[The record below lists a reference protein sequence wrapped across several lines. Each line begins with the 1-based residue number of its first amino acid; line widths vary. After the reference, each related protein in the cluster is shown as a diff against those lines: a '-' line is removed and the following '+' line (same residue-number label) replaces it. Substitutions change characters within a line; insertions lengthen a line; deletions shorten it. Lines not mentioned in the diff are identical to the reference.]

1 MKELL
6 GRLEGLDPQVSEG
19 LKVISYFD
27 VLTDAHVGI
36 ETLLR
41 GAATLTGATV
51 GYRTSQ
57 RVLRVLG
64 NGRVAGGGAVAHHA
78 LSHRVGTEATVWIER
93 GAPHV
98 NDAIVLERLAM
109 AVATVRAVEP
119 APVRRAIELLLEQP
133 LEAGAGDAHRL
144 ATAIARLR
152 LEPHAVVRAVA
163 VPLDVPVPTGWARTT
178 LATPWGIAQGAIVAA
193 HDERRGQIAGV
204 GVAGTAIE
212 LRRSWRTAVIALRLT
227 EPDRPVVQADELGSL
242 LDLAEWADAR
252 SSEAADVTRI
262 RELVA
267 ESWPLATLQ
276 ALADGASVRAIA
288 SRAGLHHSSVHAR
301 LPLLAQRLGFDPQTP
316 LGRTRLFAALI
327 LYRLAR
333 HRFDEPPSH

>member
-6 GRLEGLDPQVSEG
+6 GRLEGLDPEVSEG

-27 VLTDAHVGI
+27 VLTDAHVGV

-51 GYRTSQ
+51 GYRTPQ

-64 NGRVAGGGAVAHHA
+64 NGRATGEGAVTHHA
-78 LSHRVGTEATVWIER
+78 LSHRVGAETTVWIER
-93 GAPHV
+93 GAPHA

-109 AVATVRAVEP
+109 AVAAVHVVEP

-133 LEAGAGDAHRL
+133 LDAGADDARQL
-144 ATAIARLR
+144 ATAMARVR
-152 LEPHAVVRAVA
+152 LEPHAAVRAVA
-163 VPLDVPVPTGWARTT
+163 IPLELPVPAGWAQAT
-178 LATPWGIAQGAIVAA
+178 LATPWGIARGAIVAA
-193 HDERRGQIAGV
+193 HDERRSPVAGV
-204 GVAGTAIE
+204 GVPVTAID

-227 EPDRPVVQADELGSL
+227 EPNRPVVQADELGSL
-242 LDLAEWADAR
+242 LDLAEWADAQPD
-252 SSEAADVTRI
+252 EAADVVRI

-267 ESWPLATLQ
+267 ESWPLQTLQ
-276 ALADGASVRAIA
+276 AVADGASLRSIA
-288 SRAGLHHSSVHAR
+288 SGAGLHHSSVHAR
-301 LPLLAQRLGFDPQTP
+301 LPLLARRLGFDPRTP
-316 LGRTRLFAALI
+316 LGRTRLSAALI

-333 HRFDEPPSH
+333 PRFDETPT